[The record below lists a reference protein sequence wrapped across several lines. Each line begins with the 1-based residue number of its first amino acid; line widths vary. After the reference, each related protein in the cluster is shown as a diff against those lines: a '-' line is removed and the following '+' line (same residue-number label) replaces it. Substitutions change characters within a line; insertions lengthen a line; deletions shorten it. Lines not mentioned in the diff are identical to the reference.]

1 MDSTNRDFGSYNM
14 AVEGAKSQLDAT
26 TLAALRARLEEEATS
41 LKGMIAASDIPSHL
55 DGVNDGLANDP
66 EDFSDMG
73 QDITTAD
80 TERALSANDRGLLA
94 KVEHALRRMDEGTY
108 GISEVS
114 GQLIPL
120 ERLDALP
127 WATTNV
133 EDADQRGT

>member
-1 MDSTNRDFGSYNM
+1 M

-26 TLAALRARLEEEATS
+26 TLSELRLRLEEEATR
-41 LKGMIAASDIPSHL
+41 LKRMLDVSSIPDHL
-55 DGVNDGLANDP
+55 DGMNDALANDP
-66 EDFSDMG
+66 EDFGDMG

-80 TERALSANDRGLLA
+80 TEMALSANDRQILDQ
-94 KVEHALRRMDEGTY
+94 VERALQRMDDGLY

-114 GQLIPL
+114 GQPIPL

-133 EDADQRGT
+133 EDADQRGV